1 MGKSVSSSK
10 QHLQTLI
17 SVSSSPYDTM
27 LRALSVPGGDT
38 LLLLEQKYIISIN
51 LCELV
56 SCRVIC
62 ISNLICDEIQK
73 LIFLNSQMAMKIPHV
88 NKYRHV

>member
-1 MGKSVSSSK
+1 MSSSK
-10 QHLQTLI
+10 QHLQALI

-27 LRALSVPGGDT
+27 LRALSVPAGDT

-56 SCRVIC
+56 SRRVIC

-73 LIFLNSQMAMKIPHV
+73 LIFLNSQMAMKIPRV
-88 NKYRHV
+88 NKYCHV